1 MKDLGQS
8 LSNQLELIVERWV
21 KAVHHDGEIDSAKQ
35 LAYQAVKNSLP
46 EVLAEVAKLLSRQ
59 QCGDYEQLEE
69 KSLHHGFVRAEQG
82 YDTAEIMREYRL
94 LRMIILD
101 VLHPDFR
108 TGSVD
113 EVLQAIKILDGVLD
127 AIIVNSIESYIDARL
142 NELKQMQGQL
152 TLTNQELTRLLQ
164 VQKDNLAYLA
174 HELKTPL
181 NSIIGYSDLLIRE
194 QQKRLKSQDKVTA
207 TNLDSIERVL
217 RNGRLLLKI
226 INDALEISRYDQG
239 GMQLNLER
247 TNVGS
252 LIQEIV
258 EEGLQPQAQAKK
270 LEIFID
276 IKLAPLQVLTDPL
289 RIQQLVS
296 NLVSN
301 AIKYTKKGN
310 IKVICQQLN
319 QQEWSI
325 IVSDTGIGIS
335 EENKVNIFASYFQVD
350 PIKNPLESVGLG
362 LAIVS
367 RIVRLFQGEVQVK
380 STVGEGSIFTVTLPF
395 IPENN

>member
-8 LSNQLELIVERWV
+8 LSSQLELIVERWV
-21 KAVHHDGEIDSAKQ
+21 EAVHRDREIESAKDI
-35 LAYQAVKNSLP
+35 AYQAVKNSLP
-46 EVLAEVAKLLSRQ
+46 DVLAEVARLLSKQ
-59 QCGDYEQLEE
+59 YLGDQEQLEE

-82 YDTAEIMREYRL
+82 YDTAEIMQEYRI
-94 LRMIILD
+94 LRTVILET
-101 VLHPDFR
+101 LHPDLR

-113 EVLQAIKILDGVLD
+113 EVLQAIKILDSVLD
-127 AIIVNSIESYIDARL
+127 AIIVNSLESYIDARL

-152 TLTNQELTRLLQ
+152 TLTNQELTRLVQ

-239 GMQLNLER
+239 CMQLNLER
-247 TNVGS
+247 INVGS
-252 LIQEIV
+252 LIEEII
-258 EEGLQPQAQAKK
+258 EEGLKPQAKAKE

-276 IKLAPLQVLTDPL
+276 VKLAPLQVLTDPL
-289 RIQQLVS
+289 RIQQLIN
-296 NLVSN
+296 NLVTN
-301 AIKYTKKGN
+301 AIKYTKEGN
-310 IKVICQQLN
+310 ITVICQQLN

-325 IVSDTGIGIS
+325 VVSDTGIGIS
-335 EENKVNIFASYFQVD
+335 EENKVNIFESYFQVD
-350 PIKNPLESVGLG
+350 PIDNPLESIGLG

-367 RIVRLFQGEVQVK
+367 LVVRLFKGKVQVN
-380 STVGEGSIFTVTLPF
+380 STVGEGSVFTVTLPF

>member
-21 KAVHHDGEIDSAKQ
+21 EAVHQDGEINSAKE
-35 LAYQAVKNSLP
+35 LAYNAVKNSLP
-46 EVLAEVAKLLSRQ
+46 EILAELARLLSRKHS
-59 QCGDYEQLEE
+59 GDEEQLED

-94 LRMIILD
+94 LRTIILD

-113 EVLQAIKILDGVLD
+113 EVLKAIKILNDVLD
-127 AIIVNSIESYIDARL
+127 TIIANSLESYIEARL
-142 NELKQMQGQL
+142 TELKQMHSQL
-152 TLTNQELTRLLQ
+152 TLTNQELTRLIK

-239 GMQLNLER
+239 NMQLYLER
-247 TNVGS
+247 INVGS

-258 EEGLQPQAQAKK
+258 EEGLKPQAEAKGLK
-270 LEIFID
+270 IFID
-276 IKLAPLQVLTDPL
+276 VKLAPLQVLTDPL
-289 RIQQLVS
+289 RIQQLIN

-325 IVSDTGIGIS
+325 VVADTGIGIS
-335 EENKVNIFASYFQVD
+335 EENKVNIFESYFQVD
-350 PIKNPLESVGLG
+350 PIKNPLENVGLG

-367 RIVRLFQGEVQVK
+367 RIVKLFKGEIQLN
-380 STVGEGSIFTVTLPF
+380 STLGEGSIFTIKLPF
-395 IPENN
+395 IQ

>member
-127 AIIVNSIESYIDARL
+127 TIIVNSIESYIDARL

>member
-101 VLHPDFR
+101 ILHPDFR

-127 AIIVNSIESYIDARL
+127 TIIVNSIESYIDARL

>member
-8 LSNQLELIVERWV
+8 LSSQLELIVERWV
-21 KAVHHDGEIDSAKQ
+21 EAVHRDREIESAKDI
-35 LAYQAVKNSLP
+35 AYQAVKNSLP
-46 EVLAEVAKLLSRQ
+46 DVLAEVARLLSKQ
-59 QCGDYEQLEE
+59 YLGDQEQLEE

-94 LRMIILD
+94 LRTIILD
-101 VLHPDFR
+101 ILHPDLL

-113 EVLQAIKILDGVLD
+113 EVLQAIKILDSVLD
-127 AIIVNSIESYIDARL
+127 AIIANSLESYIEARL
-142 NELKQMQGQL
+142 TELQQMQGQL
-152 TLTNQELTRLLQ
+152 TLTNQELTRLVQ

-239 GMQLNLER
+239 CMQLNLER
-247 TNVGS
+247 INVGS
-252 LIQEIV
+252 LIEEII
-258 EEGLQPQAQAKK
+258 EEGLKPQAKAKE

-276 IKLAPLQVLTDPL
+276 VKLAPLQVLTDPL
-289 RIQQLVS
+289 RIQQLIN
-296 NLVSN
+296 NLVTN
-301 AIKYTKKGN
+301 AIKYTKEGN
-310 IKVICQQLN
+310 ITVICQQLN

-325 IVSDTGIGIS
+325 VVSDTGIGIS
-335 EENKVNIFASYFQVD
+335 EENKVNIFESYFQVD
-350 PIKNPLESVGLG
+350 PIDNPLESIGLG

-367 RIVRLFQGEVQVK
+367 LVVRLFKGKVQVN
-380 STVGEGSIFTVTLPF
+380 STVGEGSVFTITLPF
-395 IPENN
+395 ILEKN

>member
-8 LSNQLELIVERWV
+8 LSNQLEMIVERWV
-21 KAVHHDGEIDSAKQ
+21 EAVHQDGEINSAKE
-35 LAYQAVKNSLP
+35 LAYNAVKNSLP
-46 EVLAEVAKLLSRQ
+46 EILAELARLLSRQ
-59 QCGDYEQLEE
+59 HSGDEDKLED

-94 LRMIILD
+94 LRTIILD
-101 VLHPDFR
+101 VLHLDLC

-113 EVLQAIKILDGVLD
+113 EVLKAIKILNDVLD
-127 AIIVNSIESYIDARL
+127 TIIANSLESYIEARL
-142 NELKQMQGQL
+142 TELKQMHSQL
-152 TLTNQELTRLLQ
+152 TLTNQELTRLIK

-239 GMQLNLER
+239 NMQLYLER
-247 TNVGS
+247 INVGS

-258 EEGLQPQAQAKK
+258 EEGLKPQAEAKGLK
-270 LEIFID
+270 IFID
-276 IKLAPLQVLTDPL
+276 VKLAPLQVMTDPL
-289 RIQQLVS
+289 RIQQLVN

-310 IKVICQQLN
+310 IKVICQKLN

-325 IVSDTGIGIS
+325 VVADTGIGIS
-335 EENKVNIFASYFQVD
+335 EENKVNVFESYFQVD
-350 PIKNPLESVGLG
+350 PIKNPLESAGLG

-367 RIVRLFQGEVQVK
+367 RIVKLLQGKVQLN
-380 STVGEGSIFTVTLPF
+380 STLGEGSIFTIKLPF
-395 IPENN
+395 IQ